1 MKKIINNKLYDT
13 EKGEK
18 IFSFRQK
25 RKTGN
30 FGNLNIY
37 SWFNVEVYKT
47 KKNNYFFY
55 GYIKDSL
62 DNKEYLEVVSEE
74 NIKEIMKELD
84 PDKYIKLFGE
94 IEEA

>member
-1 MKKIINNKLYDT
+1 VKKIIDNKLYDT
-13 EKGEK
+13 EKAEK
-18 IFSFRQK
+18 IFNFRQQ

-30 FGNLNIY
+30 FGDYNFY
-37 SWFNVEVYKT
+37 RWFNVEVYKT

-62 DNKEYLEVVSEE
+62 DNKEFLEVVSEE
-74 NIKEIMKELD
+74 NVKDVMKELD
-84 PDKYIKLFGE
+84 PDKYIKLFGD